1 MKNYFASSSDQDE
14 EGMLIEAENVEEARL
29 KLLQELGWYLIE
41 TEEDVE

>member
-1 MKNYFASSSDQDE
+1 
-14 EGMLIEAENVEEARL
+14 MLIEAENVEEARK